1 MTGLAF
7 AYPRGPLKRPFTG
20 QRSASLGL
28 REERYSPL
36 STFLRRRPSWKAV
49 SWAHLGGG
57 GLPSASPTILP
68 ATVTVENVTV
78 ENDFA
83 PDTGTLRPETLLILL
98 TVHRY

>member
-1 MTGLAF
+1 MTGLAY

-36 STFLRRRPSWKAV
+36 STFLQRRPSWKAV

-57 GLPSASPTILP
+57 LPSASPTILP
-68 ATVTVENVTV
+68 ATVTV